1 MLIAVLPNTSFTET
15 LLNNLSE
22 ADFDLAQVSVVTR
35 DPKVRD
41 AMAEDAGPLKGANL
55 NNLAAKLAQAGL
67 PQAETKPYADAV
79 TQGQVLVAINASPES
94 QPAAKEM
101 LQDHS
106 AQMIRGLP

>member
-41 AMAEDAGPLKGANL
+41 AMAEDAA
-55 NNLAAKLAQAGL
+55 
-67 PQAETKPYADAV
+67 
-79 TQGQVLVAINASPES
+79 
-94 QPAAKEM
+94 
-101 LQDHS
+101 
-106 AQMIRGLP
+106 R